1 MIWISKYKLTGPAK
15 TPYKKSSVSYGKR
28 SLKQIAKDQ
37 KKQKNNIADE
47 RRISTLKDLKKQREK
62 ALTLGKSKK
71 RRFWTDKE
79 TLQLCEMY
87 LEHGNNWS
95 KFLIEGRSSVNVKDR
110 MRTLQTT
117 LGTNSFTNTAIQ
129 WISQHN
135 EEKNDE

>member
-1 MIWISKYKLTGPAK
+1 
-15 TPYKKSSVSYGKR
+15 
-28 SLKQIAKDQ
+28 
-37 KKQKNNIADE
+37 
-47 RRISTLKDLKKQREK
+47 
-62 ALTLGKSKK
+62 
-71 RRFWTDKE
+71 
-79 TLQLCEMY
+79 MY

>member
-1 MIWISKYKLTGPAK
+1 
-15 TPYKKSSVSYGKR
+15 
-28 SLKQIAKDQ
+28 
-37 KKQKNNIADE
+37 
-47 RRISTLKDLKKQREK
+47 
-62 ALTLGKSKK
+62 LTLGKSKK
-71 RRFWTDKE
+71 RRFWTDEE

-129 WISQHN
+129 WISQYN